1 MLLTNL
7 SKKYKFNLVMKN
19 TMDRFQK
26 RFGHL
31 MSYCLIGIGA
41 GLTSVQGGLIDFEDQ
56 KYRDGQ
62 KIDVI
67 TVDGVDV
74 TFGTLDRNDKAY
86 IAKVAGK
93 KTNGFDPD
101 DTPFTGDAG
110 KYFLTDETG
119 NSMNH
124 SDDYT
129 IQFSQAVQNVT
140 LDGYDYRADGGA
152 KVGDTVTL
160 SAYDELNRLIGT
172 DVYTITGS
180 EPDGNV
186 VTFGIKASGIQRL
199 ELVHSGV
206 DVGTGI
212 DNLRFEVSVAA
223 APEPAEWAMI
233 GIGAV
238 VLGFWGFGRKEDPN
252 MAES

>member
-1 MLLTNL
+1 MMMKQTAGKFHNRVLRLLT
-7 SKKYKFNLVMKN
+7 FGLV
-19 TMDRFQK
+19 
-26 RFGHL
+26 
-31 MSYCLIGIGA
+31 GIGA
-41 GLTSVQGGLIDFEDQ
+41 AAVTAHGGFIDFEDQ
-56 KYRDGQ
+56 KYKDGE
-62 KIDVI
+62 KVDVI

-74 TFGTLDRNDKAY
+74 TFGTLTWKERIY
-86 IAKVAGK
+86 IAELGGK
-93 KTNGFDPD
+93 QSDQFIPD
-101 DTPFTGDAG
+101 KSEAADAAG
-110 KYFLTDETG
+110 KYFLTDEKG
-119 NSMNH
+119 KKAS
-124 SDDYT
+124 SSYDYSLE
-129 IQFSQAVQNVT
+129 FSQAVQNVT
-140 LDGYDYRADGGA
+140 LDGYDFRADGGA

-172 DVYTITGS
+172 DVYTISGK

>member
-1 MLLTNL
+1 
-7 SKKYKFNLVMKN
+7 MKN
-19 TMDRFQK
+19 ISEKPQK
-26 RFGHL
+26 RHPGLFVY
-31 MSYCLIGIGA
+31 SLIGIIA
-41 GLTSVQGGLIDFEDQ
+41 GIANSQGGLIDFEDE
-56 KYRDGQ
+56 KYKDGEEV
-62 KIDVI
+62 DVFK
-67 TVDGVDV
+67 VDGVDV
-74 TFGTLDRNDKAY
+74 TFGTLERNDKSY
-86 IAKVAGK
+86 IAKVSGK
-93 KTNGFDPD
+93 KTNGFEPD
-101 DTPFTGDAG
+101 DTPVSGDAG

-119 NSMNH
+119 DSLTQ
-124 SDDYT
+124 SDDYS
-129 IQFSQAVQNVT
+129 ILFSQAVQNVT
-140 LDGYDYRADGGA
+140 LDAYDYRADDGA

-160 SAYDELNRLIGT
+160 SAYDELNKLIGT
-172 DVYTITGS
+172 DVYTITGK

-238 VLGFWGFGRKEDPN
+238 VLGFWGFGRKEEGE
-252 MAES
+252 MVQ